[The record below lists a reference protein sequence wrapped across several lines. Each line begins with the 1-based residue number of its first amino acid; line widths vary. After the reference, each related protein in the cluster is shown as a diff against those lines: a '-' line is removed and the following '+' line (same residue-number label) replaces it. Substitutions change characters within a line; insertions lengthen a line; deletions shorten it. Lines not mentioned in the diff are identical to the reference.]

1 MSKILVIVESPGK
14 IKKIGEILGPNYIIK
29 ASFGHC
35 QDLDSKT
42 LSIEIDN
49 NYNPI
54 YKIIDNKQNI
64 VKELR
69 LLAKSSTE
77 VILASDEDREGEA
90 IAYSLASLLGLKNP
104 KRIVFHEITKK
115 AILEAI
121 SNPKQIDMN
130 MVYAQQARR
139 LLDRL
144 VGYKISPLLWNHIPN
159 QLTSQNEIDN
169 SVQSVSGVQSAG
181 RVQSVV
187 VKIIIDKEND
197 INNSIN
203 NSYYKTTIEF
213 IKNKIKF
220 NGTLMINN
228 NLYLFDNLDNAK
240 TFLNLINKQTIF
252 KVLSI
257 ENKESIR
264 KPAPPFITS
273 TLQQEASTKLGFTI
287 KKTMEVAQKLYEEGH
302 ITYMRTDST
311 NLSQE
316 VINDCKKYIEE
327 TYGQSYSKP
336 NKYTN
341 NNLNAQEAHE
351 AIRPTHIENID
362 IKSSNECLKLYNLI
376 WKRTIASQMSPA
388 KINIQIINVDTLN
401 NLISILNESMW
412 ISNYESV
419 IFDGFLILYNNN
431 ITESEEFDKGNI
443 NININELLNFKRI
456 KISEEYTK
464 SPLRYNE
471 ANLINYLE
479 KNNIG
484 RPSTFASIITKIIDR
499 KYVEIKN
506 IEGIIKQSNQL
517 ELDNKYKI
525 KEQQKEIIIGK
536 ENKKLVPTDMGIL
549 INNFMIQHFDSI
561 MEINFTSQFEIY
573 LDKIS
578 NGTAKWYNVLDIF
591 YKKFNPMVE
600 KLQIEKIKDKQ
611 DKILGIDPN
620 TNNNIYI
627 GTGKYGPYIKIMHD
641 NKWKYTSIETE
652 DITLDQAIN
661 NLKYP
666 LKLGKYNKKYIYIC
680 KGKYGIYLKYNEKNI
695 SLNNIDE
702 SKIDLNYAI
711 ILLKNNIKIK

>member
-14 IKKIGEILGPNYIIK
+14 IKKISEILGPNYIIK

-42 LSIEIDN
+42 LSIDIDN

-54 YKIIDNKQNI
+54 YKIIDSKQNI
-64 VKELR
+64 VKDLR
-69 LLAKSSTE
+69 SLVKSSSE

-115 AILEAI
+115 AIIESI
-121 SNPKQIDMN
+121 NNPKQIN
-130 MVYAQQARR
+130 MKMVHAQQARR

-144 VGYKISPLLWNHIPN
+144 VGYKISPLLWTHIPKQSTDTSKTE
-159 QLTSQNEIDN
+159 QLKTI
-169 SVQSVSGVQSAG
+169 QSAG

-228 NLYLFDNLDNAK
+228 NLYLFENVDNAK

-264 KPAPPFITS
+264 KPSPPFITS
-273 TLQQEASTKLGFTI
+273 TLQQEASTKLGFNV

-316 VINDCKKYIEE
+316 ALNDCKKYIED
-327 TYGQSYSKP
+327 TYGPSYSKP

-341 NNLNAQEAHE
+341 KNSNAQEAHE

-362 IKSSNECLKLYNLI
+362 INSSNECLKLYNLI
-376 WKRTIASQMSPA
+376 WRRTVASQMTPA
-388 KINIQIINVDTLN
+388 KINIQTIKIDTLN
-401 NLISILNESMW
+401 DLKSILNEALW
-412 ISNYESV
+412 ISNYEST
-419 IFDGFLILYNNN
+419 IFDGFMILYNN
-431 ITESEEFDKGNI
+431 TTDSEELEKGNI
-443 NININELLNFKRI
+443 NININDLLKFKKI
-456 KISEEYTK
+456 KINEEYTK

-484 RPSTFASIITKIIDR
+484 RPSTFASIINKIIDR
-499 KYVEIKN
+499 DYVEIKN
-506 IEGIIKQSNQL
+506 IDGITKLSNQL
-517 ELDNKYKI
+517 HLDNKYKL
-525 KEQQKEIIIGK
+525 KEQQKEVIIGK
-536 ENKKLVPTDMGIL
+536 ENKKLVPTEKGIL
-549 INNFMIQHFDSI
+549 INGFMIQHFESI

-578 NGTAKWYNVLDIF
+578 EGTAKWYNVLDIF
-591 YKKFNPMVE
+591 YKMFNPMVE
-600 KLQIEKIKDKQ
+600 KLQIENVKEKQ

-620 TNNNIYI
+620 TNKQIYI
-627 GTGKYGPYIKIMHD
+627 GTGKYGPYIKILYD
-641 NKWKYTSIETE
+641 DKWRYTSIETE
-652 DITLDQAIN
+652 DITLEQAIN
-661 NLKYP
+661 ILKYP
-666 LKLGKYNKKYIYIC
+666 LKLGKYNKKYIYLC
-680 KGKYGIYLKYNEKNI
+680 KGKYGLYLKYNEKNI

-702 SKIDLNYAI
+702 SQIDLNNAI
-711 ILLKNNIKIK
+711 IILKNKII

>member
-14 IKKIGEILGPNYIIK
+14 IKKIGEILGSNYIIK

-54 YKIIDNKQNI
+54 YKIIDSKQNI
-64 VKELR
+64 VKDLR
-69 LLAKSSTE
+69 SLVKSSSE

-90 IAYSLASLLGLKNP
+90 IAYSLATLLGLKNP

-115 AILEAI
+115 AIMEAI
-121 SNPKQIDMN
+121 NNPKQIDMN

-144 VGYKISPLLWNHIPN
+144 VGYKISPILWNHIPN
-159 QLTSQNEIDN
+159 L
-169 SVQSVSGVQSAG
+169 VQSAGCVSNNLVQSAG

-220 NGTLMINN
+220 NGTLMNNN
-228 NLYLFDNLDNAK
+228 NLYLFENLDNAK
-240 TFLNLINKQTIF
+240 EFLNLINKKTIF

-264 KPAPPFITS
+264 KPSPPFITS
-273 TLQQEASTKLGFTI
+273 TLQQEASTKLSFNV
-287 KKTMEVAQKLYEEGH
+287 KKTMEIAQKLYEEGH
-302 ITYMRTDST
+302 ITYMRTDSS

-316 VINDCKKYIEE
+316 AINECKKYIEE
-327 TYGQSYSKP
+327 TYGLSYSKP

-341 NNLNAQEAHE
+341 KNSNAQEAHE
-351 AIRPTHIENID
+351 AIRPTHIENVD
-362 IKSSNECLKLYNLI
+362 INSSSDCLKLYNLI
-376 WKRTIASQMSPA
+376 WRRTIASQMTPA
-388 KINIQIINVDTLN
+388 KINIQTIKTDTLN
-401 NLISILNESMW
+401 NLQSILNESLW
-412 ISNYESV
+412 ISNYESI

-431 ITESEEFDKGNI
+431 SITTSEEVEKGNI
-443 NININELLNFKRI
+443 DINIDDLLNFK
-456 KISEEYTK
+456 KIQINEEYTK

-484 RPSTFASIITKIIDR
+484 RPSTFASIINKIIDR
-499 KYVEIKN
+499 NYVEIKN
-506 IEGIIKQSNQL
+506 IDGITKISNQL
-517 ELDNKYKI
+517 QLDNKYKI
-525 KEQQKEIIIGK
+525 KEQQKQVIIGK
-536 ENKKLVPTDMGIL
+536 ENKKLVPTEIGII
-549 INNFMIQHFDSI
+549 INTFMVQHFESI
-561 MEINFTSQFEIY
+561 MDIGFTSQFEIY

-578 NGTAKWYNVLDIF
+578 DGAAKWYNVLDIF

-600 KLQIEKIKDKQ
+600 KLQIENNKDKQ

-620 TNNNIYI
+620 TNSNIYI
-627 GTGKYGPYIKIMHD
+627 GTSKHGPFIKIMHD
-641 NKWKYTSIETE
+641 NKWKYTSIETTE
-652 DITLDQAIN
+652 ITLDQAIN
-661 NLKYP
+661 ILKYP
-666 LKLGKYNKKYIYIC
+666 IKLGKYNKKYIYLC

-711 ILLKNNIKIK
+711 IILKNKII

>member
-14 IKKIGEILGPNYIIK
+14 IKKISEILGPNYIIK

-42 LSIEIDN
+42 LSIDVDN

-54 YKIIDNKQNI
+54 YKIIDSKQNI
-64 VKELR
+64 VKDLR
-69 LLAKSSTE
+69 SLVKSSSE

-115 AILEAI
+115 ALTESIN
-121 SNPKQIDMN
+121 NPKQIN
-130 MVYAQQARR
+130 MKMVHAQQARR

-144 VGYKISPLLWNHIPN
+144 VGYKISPLLWNHIPK
-159 QLTSQNEIDN
+159 QLNDTSKESKTEHLVKTI
-169 SVQSVSGVQSAG
+169 QSAG

-220 NGTLMINN
+220 NGTLMLNN
-228 NLYLFDNLDNAK
+228 NIYLFENVDNAK
-240 TFLNLINKQTIF
+240 IFLNLINKQTIF

-264 KPAPPFITS
+264 KPSPPFITS
-273 TLQQEASTKLGFTI
+273 TLQQEASTKLGFNV
-287 KKTMEVAQKLYEEGH
+287 KKTMEVAQKLYEEGR

-316 VINDCKKYIEE
+316 ALNDCQKYIED
-327 TYGQSYSKP
+327 TYGSSYSKP

-341 NNLNAQEAHE
+341 TNSNAQEAHE
-351 AIRPTHIENID
+351 AIRPTHIEDID
-362 IKSSNECLKLYNLI
+362 INSSSECLKLYNLI
-376 WKRTIASQMSPA
+376 WRRTVASQMSPA
-388 KINIQIINVDTLN
+388 KINIQIIKIDTLN
-401 NLISILNESMW
+401 ELKSILNGSLW
-412 ISNYESV
+412 ISNYEST
-419 IFDGFLILYNNN
+419 IFDGFMILYNN
-431 ITESEEFDKGNI
+431 TTDSEELEKGNI
-443 NININELLNFKRI
+443 NININDLLNFKKI
-456 KISEEYTK
+456 KINEEYTK

-484 RPSTFASIITKIIDR
+484 RPSTFASIINKIIDR
-499 KYVEIKN
+499 DYVEIKN
-506 IEGIIKQSNQL
+506 IDGVIKLSNQL
-517 ELDNKYKI
+517 QLDNKYKL
-525 KEQQKEIIIGK
+525 KELQKEVIIGK
-536 ENKKLVPTDMGIL
+536 ENKKLVPTEKGIL
-549 INNFMIQHFDSI
+549 INNFMIQHFESI

-578 NGTAKWYNVLDIF
+578 DGTAKWYNVLDIF
-591 YKKFNPMVE
+591 YKMFNPMVE
-600 KLQIEKIKDKQ
+600 KLQLENVKEKQDKQ
-611 DKILGIDPN
+611 DKTLGIDPN
-620 TNNNIYI
+620 TNKQIYI
-627 GTGKYGPYIKIMHD
+627 GTGKYGPYIKILYD
-641 NKWKYTSIETE
+641 DKWRYTSIETE

-661 NLKYP
+661 ILKYP
-666 LKLGKYNKKYIYIC
+666 IKLGKYNKKYIYLC

-702 SKIDLNYAI
+702 SQLDLNNAI
-711 ILLKNNIKIK
+711 IILKNKII